1 MENDTWTN
9 GNHTDNESSPSGSG
23 DQLEEDM
30 VFSPKFDIFPITMAC
45 LIIATNVTVMVLF
58 IRHGSLR
65 TVTNSFLVS
74 LAASDLLAG
83 LIGIPLTIS
92 CTLFGDK
99 FCPPSQMIWRFIS
112 VSTVLHILLVS
123 VDRFIAI
130 KYAMRYYN
138 IVTRNVFFVLTP
150 LTWAS
155 AAFVTL
161 IQLSWRTNAS
171 MDTGEE
177 EDQINPAQTIYE
189 LTIFALFFAVPLC
202 IMTLAYTSIFRTVR
216 YHERQIWRYQR
227 PSEPEVARKTAHSHA
242 QRRTAVIF
250 LVMLIVFIICWFP
263 YFILSFLEQFG
274 HEESLSAWVLY
285 VFYYY
290 PRFFT
295 SLSNPLLYVLGKRDF
310 REALVPAVREK
321 NKGRNESRGSATQQ
335 SALYA
340 TEISSI
346 AVTNN

>member
-1 MENDTWTN
+1 
-9 GNHTDNESSPSGSG
+9 
-23 DQLEEDM
+23 M
-30 VFSPKFDIFPITMAC
+30 VFSAWFPITIAC

-92 CTLFGDK
+92 CNVFHVFGDA
-99 FCPPSQMIWRFIS
+99 FCSPSLMIWVFIS

-130 KYAMRYYN
+130 KYAIRYYN
-138 IVTRNVFFVLTP
+138 IVTRNVFFVLTS

-171 MDTGEE
+171 IDTDEE
-177 EDQINPAQTIYE
+177 EGQKNPAQIIYD

-202 IMTLAYTSIFRTVR
+202 IMTLTYTSIFRTVR

-227 PSEPEVARKTAHSHA
+227 PSEPEVARKTAHNDA

-250 LVMLIVFIICWFP
+250 LIMLIVFVICWFP
-263 YFILSFLEQFG
+263 YFILSFLGQFG
-274 HEESLSAWVLY
+274 HEESFSRWVLY
-285 VFYYY
+285 VFFYY

-310 REALVPAVREK
+310 RKALVPAVREK
-321 NKGRNESRGSATQQ
+321 NKGRNESRGNDTAVSFVRNRDDQHRGNTQLNSTGSVSEQ
-335 SALYA
+335 RGKES
-340 TEISSI
+340 
-346 AVTNN
+346 